1 MKKLILYYILLIIF
15 SNNLY
20 ANELKKY
27 NEIIENLRCLVCQN
41 QSLAESDSSLAKD
54 LRLKV
59 KELIKNGKSSN
70 EIYKF
75 MSDRYTEYVLY
86 NPPIKKSTIFL
97 WYGPFII
104 LAICLIFLFW
114 KFSFKKKIHKKNFIY
129 TKNNNE
135 EDFIQP
141 NKISNKQIILFLLF
155 IVPIISVSIY
165 SYSSE
170 LMRYKILY
178 FFQSKEP
185 VINITIQIPDSLL
198 EKITGNEILFVYAR
212 RSSGMRVPLAINI
225 FDVKKQK
232 RNYNV
237 KLDNTMYM
245 IDNQTLSSTNE
256 VIIEARISKEK
267 KAAVSPGDYIG
278 TSLPIV
284 LESSNYVLLTIDS
297 IVTSKK

>member
-1 MKKLILYYILLIIF
+1 MKKLILYYIVLLIF
-15 SNNLY
+15 SNNVY
-20 ANELKKY
+20 AFETKKY
-27 NEIIENLRCLVCQN
+27 NEIIESLRCLVCQN

-54 LRLKV
+54 LRSKV
-59 KELIKNGKSSN
+59 KELIKNGKSSD

-75 MSDRYTEYVLY
+75 MSDRYTDYVLY
-86 NPPIKKSTIFL
+86 NPPVKKSTIFL

-104 LAICLIFLFW
+104 LTICLIFLFW
-114 KFSFKKKIHKKNFIY
+114 KFIFKKKIHKENIIY

-135 EDFIQP
+135 EDFIQE

-155 IVPIISVSIY
+155 FVPIISVSIY

-170 LMRYKILY
+170 LMRYKISH

-185 VINITIQIPDSLL
+185 VINITIQIHDSLL

-245 IDNQTLSSTNE
+245 INNQTLSSTNE
-256 VIIEARISKEK
+256 VIIEARVSKEK
-267 KAAVSPGDYIG
+267 KAAASPGDYIG

-284 LESSNYVLLTIDS
+284 LESSNYVLLKIDS
-297 IVTSKK
+297 IVTSNK